1 VDLDLKGKKAIV
13 TGGTRGI
20 GRAIAEMLADE
31 GCGVAVCARGRA
43 GIVGGHPSQHQAAQ
57 LVWRYQPHGDDLAVI
72 KPWFGQSIQSQFKE
86 CIQDLRPSQFPQMS
100 PAKISACTLRPISST
115 SSRLARCFRCLTAP
129 DTVPPL
135 TRSSRRPTG
144 SMRHGPSWTTMPS
157 TPCPTPLAKVPIDLV
172 LKCRAASAA
181 YLCGADHIPSEQNPR
196 CPECVAS
203 SAPRLFLWSGGF
215 LWMVEAVARR
225 RWLWRWPS
233 SRGTVTWT

>member
-1 VDLDLKGKKAIV
+1 MQVRDAMSRVVLQVGPDHTLRQSAQLMAARRVGSAIV
-13 TGGTRGI
+13 IDPDGAGVGI
-20 GRAIAEMLADE
+20 ITERDVLYAIGNGLDPDVERAANHITWDVVYAGPSWTIARKDQRVHLEADLLGQLAP
-31 GCGVAVCARGRA
+31 R
-43 GIVGGHPSQHQAAQ
+43 
-57 LVWRYQPHGDDLAVI
+57 
-72 KPWFGQSIQSQFKE
+72 
-86 CIQDLRPSQFPQMS
+86 
-100 PAKISACTLRPISST
+100 
-115 SSRLARCFRCLTAP
+115 RCFRCLIAP

-144 SMRHGPSWTTMPS
+144 SMRHGPSWTTRPS

-203 SAPRLFLWSGGF
+203 SSPRLFLWSGGF
-215 LWMVEAVARR
+215 LWMVEAIARR